1 MVQAD
6 LWEETELNLEGW
18 GIVRH
23 GTKRD
28 ENYLGRENK
37 NSNNIKKSYCF
48 LESLWKY
55 KQYKVG
61 EWREEKL
68 RGWWRL
74 SDRSLYIQLRRLCF
88 PLRPKRV
95 FIGKWDSQVVDR
107 LSLAVLERW
116 IWVQRTVTEV
126 RKSLETIDDAIKLAL
141 GSNTGVC
148 SDSVSSIFKS

>member
-28 ENYLGRENK
+28 ENYSGRENK

-68 RGWWRL
+68 RGWVETEW
-74 SDRSLYIQLRRLCF
+74 Q
-88 PLRPKRV
+88 V
-95 FIGKWDSQVVDR
+95 FVYPAKK
-107 LSLAVLERW
+107 AVF
-116 IWVQRTVTEV
+116 
-126 RKSLETIDDAIKLAL
+126 SP
-141 GSNTGVC
+141 
-148 SDSVSSIFKS
+148 